1 MLRSLKKHL
10 DMWQESDLAPTLKE
24 LAIAVL
30 HRAAQGMDDQG
41 ICRYLDFR
49 KRGLERDSA
58 EWKMIERTK
67 EAVNREG
74 SRLRQGICEIR
85 EELQLIEEARE
96 REEPEERG
104 NVESGEV
111 TTDEVLW
118 AWRDEI
124 RYKNSLIP
132 PGARKGRRSGR
143 RRKREIPRSRYRRYY
158 VEEAIR
164 YDEEM
169 RRKKKMQADS

>member
-1 MLRSLKKHL
+1 MLQSLKRHL

-24 LAIAVL
+24 LAVAVL

-49 KRGLERDSA
+49 KKGLERDSA

-67 EAVNREG
+67 EAVNQEG

-85 EELQLIEEARE
+85 EELQLIEKAREQEESEARV
-96 REEPEERG
+96 
-104 NVESGEV
+104 NVEPGEV
-111 TTDEVLW
+111 TTNEALW

-132 PGARKGRRSGR
+132 PGARRGRRGGR
-143 RRKREIPRSRYRRYY
+143 RRKKKISRSRYRRYY

-164 YDEEM
+164 HDEEM
-169 RRKKKMQADS
+169 RRKKKMQAGS